1 MWKIRF
7 KKRHVSYVKNVTFIA
22 ILPVPRFVKR
32 DLYHVMM
39 AKRPAS
45 SVKEICIRFSKKTYV
60 ICEKCHMYSDFVCPS
75 VGHQK
80 RPILYHDG
88 KETCIICKRDLYHM
102 YSDFVC
108 PSVGQER
115 PISYNIKRDLYHDEK
130 ETCIIRKRDPHHM
143 KKKPMAYVK
152 NVMCKAILHVPRFC
166 KRDLYDSQKRP
177 VW

>member
-1 MWKIRF
+1 
-7 KKRHVSYVKNVTFIA
+7 VKNVTFIA

-60 ICEKCHMYSDFVCPS
+60 ICEKCHMYSDFV
-75 VGHQK
+75 
-80 RPILYHDG
+80 
-88 KETCIICKRDLYHM
+88 
-102 YSDFVC
+102 
-108 PSVGQER
+108 
-115 PISYNIKRDLYHDEK
+115 NIKRDLYHDEK

-152 NVMCKAILHVPRFC
+152 NVMCKAILHVPRFV

-177 VW
+177 V